1 MAFSSTGSGIEFNY
15 PFKDILKKGDKYT
28 NPLDVTGYSK
38 AMKKFADVSIDGG
51 DSLEKF
57 KKQSIDAKDG
67 IADYTSQL
75 NGASGSF
82 EEYTKYVKEANE
94 AQKKLTL
101 GQKATAAAKSFG
113 SSLLSNALNIGTGML
128 AGVAI
133 SGVIS
138 LIDSWVH
145 RSENL
150 IEAGKQAESEIQNLN
165 QEYGN
170 HKTTVESV
178 IDSYDALRSKVDMKT
193 NRNMGLTSTEY
204 QQFLDQNNQ
213 LAEMFPTLVDGY
225 DSQGNAIINL
235 GSSAAT
241 ASTQLNKLLE
251 TERKSNNYK
260 IAEQA
265 QTQKLNDI
273 TGLIFPS

>member
-28 NPLDVTGYSK
+28 DILDADGY
-38 AMKKFADVSIDGG
+38 KKSMDEFQAANRTGG

-57 KKQSIDAKDG
+57 KKQSADAKNG
-67 IADYTSQL
+67 IADYAVSLGDAT
-75 NGASGSF
+75 GSY
-82 EEYTKYVKEANE
+82 EDYTKYVKEANE

-101 GQKATAAAKSFG
+101 GQKAASAAKSFG

-213 LAEMFPTLVDGY
+213 LASMFPSLVDGY

-235 GSSAAT
+235 GSSAAS
-241 ASTQLNKLLE
+241 ASVQLNKLLE
-251 TERKSNNYK
+251 AERQSNNYK